1 MVVDEAGINLGT
13 IPLAKALEIA
23 QGRGLDLIEI
33 SPLAKPP
40 VARILNFDKYRY
52 QQEKKLKK
60 QAANQKQQETKRVQ
74 ITVRAAQHDLETKA
88 GQANKFLEKGHS
100 VELFLFLK
108 GREKYNK
115 EFAFTK
121 LKEFVKLIN
130 AHKVVSTAKAGGNNI
145 MMQIAPN

>member
-1 MVVDEAGINLGT
+1 MDEAGINLGT

>member
-1 MVVDEAGINLGT
+1 MDEAGVNLGT

-23 QGRGLDLIEI
+23 KERGLDLIEI

-130 AHKVVSTAKAGGNNI
+130 AHKVVSAAKAGGNNI

>member
-1 MVVDEAGINLGT
+1 MVVDEAGVNLGT

-23 QGRGLDLIEI
+23 QERGLDLIEI

-130 AHKVVSTAKAGGNNI
+130 AHKVVSAAKAGGNNI